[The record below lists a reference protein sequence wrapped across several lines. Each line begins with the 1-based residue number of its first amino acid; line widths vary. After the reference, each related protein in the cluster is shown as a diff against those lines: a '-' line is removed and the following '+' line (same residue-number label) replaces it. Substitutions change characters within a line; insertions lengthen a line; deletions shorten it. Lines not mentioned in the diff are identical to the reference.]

1 MIMQA
6 EGWCAGLR
14 YSHADI
20 MRQLVIVLSSKFVQH
35 LLLWQGSFE
44 ILRVSRSP
52 DAWKT
57 CMRPWQF
64 GSVMLQRLRRLLASM
79 S

>member
-14 YSHADI
+14 YSYADN
-20 MRQLVIVLSSKFVQH
+20 MRQLMIVLSSELVQH
-35 LLLWQGSFE
+35 LVLWQGSFGS
-44 ILRVSRSP
+44 LRVSWFP

-64 GSVMLQRLRRLLASM
+64 GSVTLQRLRRHLASM

>member
-14 YSHADI
+14 YSHVAD
-20 MRQLVIVLSSKFVQH
+20 MRQLVIMLSSELVQH

-44 ILRVSRSP
+44 SLRVSRSP

-64 GSVMLQRLRRLLASM
+64 GSVMLQRLRRHLASM

>member
-1 MIMQA
+1 
-6 EGWCAGLR
+6 
-14 YSHADI
+14 
-20 MRQLVIVLSSKFVQH
+20 MRQLVIELSSKFVQH

-44 ILRVSRSP
+44 DLRVSQSP

-57 CMRPWQF
+57 CMRAWQS
-64 GSVMLQRLRRLLASM
+64 GSVMLQRLRSHLASM